1 MRVLVVEDDPLLC
14 DVLRDFLR
22 ELGHEPVVTHCAE
35 DALTSMGLELP
46 DAVLLDIYLPG
57 ISGLDFLQLQTTRES
72 RIPIVAISG
81 MAAESQARECVQLGA
96 VDFLPKPVELERLR
110 EVLTCLE
117 PHAGRPSPSAHR
129 NERRR
134 APRAAAA
141 VPVRVVENGGT
152 EGEAAPVGLGPAG
165 VKLRSRRPGNP
176 GPRAKRSFA
185 PPAGDGARGG

>member
-134 APRAAAA
+134 APRAAGAG
-141 VPVRVVENGGT
+141 PVRVVEQGGT
-152 EGEAAPVGLGPAG
+152 GGVADSAGLGPAG

-176 GPRAKRSFA
+176 GPRAQH
-185 PPAGDGARGG
+185 

>member
-14 DVLRDFLR
+14 DVLRDFLY

-35 DALTSMGLELP
+35 DALARMGLELP

-117 PHAGRPSPSAHR
+117 PHAGRRSPAASTLARSTSNSAWLI
-129 NERRR
+129 
-134 APRAAAA
+134 
-141 VPVRVVENGGT
+141 T
-152 EGEAAPVGLGPAG
+152 
-165 VKLRSRRPGNP
+165 
-176 GPRAKRSFA
+176 
-185 PPAGDGARGG
+185 